1 MENLVLYRKYRP
13 KTFAEVIGQ
22 EHLVRTITNAL
33 TFGKVAHAY
42 LFCGPR
48 GTGKTT
54 IARLL
59 AKAVNCEKRNQE
71 SPHQNKFG
79 TGQAGIRNQGFEPCN
94 KCAACAE
101 INEGRALDLIEIDAA
116 SNRGIDEIRE
126 LREGIK
132 FSPVKLK
139 YKVFIIDE
147 VHMLTKEAFNAL
159 LKTLEEPPAHA
170 IFILATTE
178 THKVPQTIISRC
190 QRFDFHKLTL
200 NKIVERL
207 KGIAKEENVK
217 IDKEALELIAL
228 NADGAARDAESLLGQ
243 VMAME
248 DKDITLVEAQTIL
261 GTTDIGAVIAM
272 AGFLISKDVAS
283 ALGHINKLAADGYE
297 LGQFA
302 KSLINYFR
310 KMMIL
315 SAWKQGGDMS
325 KIRQLIAP
333 ELTDEQFKII
343 LEQGQK
349 LSGADFIKLIRLFIR
364 AENETKSASLP
375 QLPLELAVVEWAG
388 SGN

>member
-13 KTFAEVIGQ
+13 KIFGEVIGQ
-22 EHLVRTITNAL
+22 APVVRTLGNAL
-33 TFGKVAHAY
+33 ILGKVAHAY

-54 IARLL
+54 VARLL
-59 AKAVNCEKRNQE
+59 AKAVNCENRK
-71 SPHQNKFG
+71 G
-79 TGQAGIRNQGFEPCN
+79 AEPCN
-94 KCAACAE
+94 KCSSCVE
-101 INEGRALDLIEIDAA
+101 INEGRAMDLIEIDAA

-132 FSPVKLK
+132 FSPASLK
-139 YKVFIIDE
+139 FKVFIIDE

-200 NKIVERL
+200 NQITDRL
-207 KGIAKEENVK
+207 KLIAKEEGVK
-217 IDKEALELIAL
+217 IDKGALELIAL

-248 DKDITLVEAQTIL
+248 DKEITLNEAQTIL
-261 GTTDIGAVIAM
+261 GTTDISAVIEM
-272 AGFLISKDVAS
+272 ADFVIAKDAKS
-283 ALGHINKLAADGYE
+283 ALGFVNQLAADGYE

-302 KSLINYFR
+302 KSLINYWR

-315 SAWKQGGDMS
+315 KSFSSPGETAKA
-325 KIRQLIAP
+325 RQLIAP

-343 LEQGQK
+343 FDQGQK
-349 LSGADFIKLIRLFIR
+349 LSGTDFIRLIRLFIR
-364 AENETKSASLP
+364 AENETKTASLP
-375 QLPLELAVVEWAG
+375 QLPLELAVVEWVGEA
-388 SGN
+388 SK

>member
-13 KTFAEVIGQ
+13 KTFAEVSSQ
-22 EHLVRTITNAL
+22 EHIVRTITHAL
-33 TFGKVAHAY
+33 TLGKVAHAY

-54 IARLL
+54 VARLL
-59 AKAVNCEKRNQE
+59 AKAVNCEKRSQSLDHSTTRSLN
-71 SPHQNKFG
+71 
-79 TGQAGIRNQGFEPCN
+79 FEPCN
-94 KCAACAE
+94 KCASCVE
-101 INEGRALDLIEIDAA
+101 INEGRAMDLIEIDAA

-132 FSPVKLK
+132 FSPAKLK

-147 VHMLTKEAFNAL
+147 VHMLTREAFNAL
-159 LKTLEEPPAHA
+159 LKTLEEPPKHA

-200 NKIVERL
+200 NKIIERL
-207 KGIAKEENVK
+207 KIIAKEEGLK
-217 IDKEALELIAL
+217 IDKGALELIAL

-248 DKDITLVEAQTIL
+248 DKNITLVEAQTIL
-261 GTTDIGAVIAM
+261 GITDMAAVADM
-272 AGFLISKDVAS
+272 MNFLVAKNAKE
-283 ALGHINKLAADGYE
+283 ALGYINKLVEDGYE

-302 KSLINYFR
+302 KSLINYAR

-315 SAWKQGGDMS
+315 SAWKQSGETAKM
-325 KIRQLIAP
+325 RQLIAP

-349 LSGADFIKLIRLFIR
+349 FTGADFIKLIRLLIR

-388 SGN
+388 SSDR